1 MNGSSRTTPTFP
13 LARGRFIATSL
24 ALTLLVSACALSVT
38 ETDGQQN
45 QAPEFPDTELPT
57 DWLTAEHL
65 TFERMVEEL
74 LPHATVA
81 RFDDATSATLVS
93 ALQDP
98 ASRMRASILLARS
111 RNPLY
116 AEPLLARLELRE
128 QGAERGADAADV
140 VAAAGLA
147 EFAPSEERTA
157 RLAALASGENI
168 HPDLEVRVEC
178 ARTALLHGEDS
189 TIPFLLSVLL
199 IGTHQGRESG
209 EFWPAPLR
217 SAWARERAAEIL
229 AWRAGLENRYSAD
242 ASIGDRERETARLV
256 LQLPTGEK

>member
-1 MNGSSRTTPTFP
+1 MNGSSRTTPTFA
-13 LARGRFIATSL
+13 LARGRSIGPCL
-24 ALTLLVSACALSVT
+24 ALALLAGACALSIT
-38 ETDGQQN
+38 ETDAQEDLTLELP
-45 QAPEFPDTELPT
+45 ATELPT

-74 LPHATVA
+74 LPLGTVA
-81 RFDDATSATLVS
+81 RFDDATRATLVS
-93 ALQDP
+93 ALEDP
-98 ASRMRASILLARS
+98 TARMRASILLARS
-111 RNPLY
+111 LNPLH

-128 QGAERGADAADV
+128 LGTDRGADAADV

-147 EFAPSEERTA
+147 EFPPNEERTA
-157 RLAALASGENI
+157 RLAELAFGENA

-178 ARTALLHGEDS
+178 ARTAVLHGDTS

-199 IGTHQGRESG
+199 IGTHQGRESA

-242 ASIGDRERETARLV
+242 ASIGDREREVARLA
-256 LQLPTGEK
+256 LQLPSSDE